1 VRYLMQFFLRAMG
14 GKFFTP
20 PRKEDAPMTRKL
32 LAGMMVLGLSGS
44 VLAANREA
52 NGSAPPACKV
62 QGVWERVAT
71 ISAGKRTDF
80 TTARQAKI
88 VTRNRFMWLEA
99 ANHRDTIP
107 LRATVDSLRYSA
119 MAGGYGTYDVSGH
132 KYTEHINLFV
142 EPKTEGK
149 SFTASCRVE
158 GNQWF
163 HTYRA
168 SDIDATMPGR
178 NPNDSTT
185 EIWRRVE

>member
-1 VRYLMQFFLRAMG
+1 
-14 GKFFTP
+14 
-20 PRKEDAPMTRKL
+20 MTKRL
-32 LAGMMVLGLSGS
+32 LAATMMLGLSGTLLVS
-44 VLAANREA
+44 NRDTLS
-52 NGSAPPACKV
+52 SAPSACKV

-71 ISAGKRTDF
+71 ISGGKRTDF

-88 VTRNRFMWLEA
+88 VTKNRFMWLQA

-107 LRATVDSLRYSA
+107 LKATVDSLRYSA

-132 KYTEHINLFV
+132 RYTEHINLFV
-142 EPKTEGK
+142 NPKTEGQ

-158 GNQWF
+158 GKQWF

-185 EIWRRVE
+185 EIWRRVD